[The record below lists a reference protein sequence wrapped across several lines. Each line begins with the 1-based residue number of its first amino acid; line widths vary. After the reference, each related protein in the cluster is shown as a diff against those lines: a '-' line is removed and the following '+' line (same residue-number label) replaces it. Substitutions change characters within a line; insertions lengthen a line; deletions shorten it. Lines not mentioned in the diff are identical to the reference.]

1 METMAFYFVQDFR
14 RNHRFLSSEP
24 AQEIQIEFSR
34 LKKLW
39 KTAREKL
46 MLLPPR
52 ILRQEQAFAKILRI
66 ESEDIF
72 VHFAHGATPRRIKLR
87 FFFFLQKQRTKHI
100 LLLVIEALLAPIS
113 GLMALLPGPNVF
125 FGFLALLMITHWQ
138 AFRGINQLRKKNVR
152 FLPSDLLGEWEQV
165 VDKEK
170 TADYSPI
177 LNRIEIECKV
187 SDVHR
192 ILYK

>member
-1 METMAFYFVQDFR
+1 MDFYFVQDFHH
-14 RNHRFLSSEP
+14 NHRFFSGEQM
-24 AQEIQIEFSR
+24 QEIHIEFSK

-52 ILRQEQAFAKILRI
+52 ILRQEQAFERILKID
-66 ESEDIF
+66 SEEIA
-72 VHFAHGATPRRIKLR
+72 VHFACGDTSRRIKLR

-100 LLLVIEALLAPIS
+100 LLLVGESLLAPIS

-125 FGFLALLMITHWQ
+125 FGFLALIIITHWQ
-138 AFRGINQLRKKNVR
+138 ALKGINKLRKKNIS
-152 FLPSDLLGEWEQV
+152 FLPSDLLSEWERTV
-165 VDKEK
+165 ESGK
-170 TADYSPI
+170 TADYS
-177 LNRIEIECKV
+177 LVLDRIEKECKV